1 MANVSISEAARLANV
16 SRPTLYKML
25 NSGKLT
31 FTSTVKAGKAVKVI
45 DTSELIR
52 VFGVLHGI
60 DDVNTSPVKSDSV
73 ATSINSE
80 ALQGLQHQVALLQL
94 ENNSLKE
101 AVSSR
106 DEHISSLRQAMRLL
120 EPKSEH
126 PASSSPWWQFWKR

>member
-25 NSGKLT
+25 NSGKVT
-31 FTSTVKAGKAVKVI
+31 FTSIVKAGKPVKVI

-52 VFGVLHGI
+52 VFGALNGLSETY
-60 DDVNTSPVKSDSV
+60 TSTVKSDSV
-73 ATSINSE
+73 ATGVNNDE
-80 ALQGLQHQVALLQL
+80 LQGLQHQIALLQL

-106 DEHISSLRQAMRLL
+106 DEHISSLRQAMQLL
-120 EPKSEH
+120 EHKNEQSAP
-126 PASSSPWWQFWKR
+126 SSPWWKFWKS